1 MKHTNVLSLSFLLM
15 LGGGL
20 LFAGCSKEYDDGP
33 IWEKVNDLDRRV
45 TNIEST
51 LSQLN
56 RDIVNLQVLLQ
67 AKTGGVSITGV
78 NQTADGYTV
87 TFSDGQTITLRHGK
101 DGVTPE
107 IRNGYWYIGENNTG
121 VKAEGSDGE
130 TPHIGTNG
138 NWWIGNTD
146 TGFKATGNDGATPE
160 IRDGYWW
167 IAGVNTGVKAQG
179 NDGVTPQIINGY
191 WWIGGV
197 NTYVP
202 ATGGTGGGSAVNVP
216 IIGVAEYNGVYYW
229 TQTINGVTTFLTD
242 KNGNKFP
249 VSGDGATRPLI
260 QVNVNGYWVI
270 SYDGGKTWVEI
281 LNENGQPVSAG
292 NGGTCNCTSFFLDV
306 FYSDGILTLILADG
320 QTVQIPCEADADL
333 RYDLVIPENLR
344 DQIQAFM
351 PIYTGVTPPNVE
363 GVFYINPTIVVYCS
377 DYGNGGYAPG
387 EEKNSIKVRFTNQT
401 TRLNTIEIE
410 QDEENVGTSGKQ
422 TVYISG
428 KDNNFT
434 VYYCY
439 ESVNKGVTATLAAVI
454 SGTKTA
460 AGIKDCYYAMSLID
474 KTDDQSMVFM
484 TKNAYRIF
492 KDGDGLSEY
501 TTWTA
506 SSRALPEWAP
516 SWILNN
522 E

>member
-45 TNIEST
+45 SNIEST

-56 RDIVNLQVLLQ
+56 RDISNLQILLE
-67 AKTGGVSITGV
+67 AKQGGKSITSV
-78 NQTADGYTV
+78 TQTADGYTV
-87 TFSDGQTITLRHGK
+87 SFSDGQTITLRHGK
-101 DGVTPE
+101 DGLTPE

-121 VKAEGSDGE
+121 IKAEGSDGE
-130 TPHIGTNG
+130 APHIGTNG

-167 IAGVNTGVKAQG
+167 INGVNTGVKATG
-179 NDGVTPQIINGY
+179 NTPEIRDGY

-202 ATGGTGGGSAVNVP
+202 ATGGSGSGSTVNVP

-242 KNGNKFP
+242 RNGNKFP
-249 VSGDGATRPLI
+249 VSGEGSTRPLI

-270 SYDGGKTWVEI
+270 SYDGGSTWVEI

-292 NGGTCNCTSFFLDV
+292 SGGECNCTTFFLDV
-306 FYSDGILTLILADG
+306 YYADGILTLVLADG

-333 RYDLVIPENLR
+333 RYDLVIPESLR
-344 DQIQAFM
+344 DQIKAFM
-351 PIYTGVTPPNVE
+351 PIYTGVTPPDVE
-363 GVFYINPTIVVYCS
+363 GVFYINPTTVVYCS

-387 EEKNSIKVRFTNQT
+387 EEKNPIKVRFSNQT
-401 TRLNTIEIE
+401 SRLNTIDIE
-410 QDEENVGTSGKQ
+410 QDEENVGTSGNQ

-439 ESVNKGVTATLAAVI
+439 QSVNKGVTATLAVVL
-454 SGTKTA
+454 SGTKTDS
-460 AGIKDCYYAMSLID
+460 GIKDCYYAMSMIN
-474 KTDDQSMVFM
+474 KTDDPSRVFM
-484 TKNAYRIF
+484 STNAYRIF
-492 KDGDGLSEY
+492 KDGDGLSEWS
-501 TTWTA
+501 TWTA
-506 SSRALPEWAP
+506 SARALPEWVP
-516 SWILNN
+516 SWILDK